1 LRAGGS
7 QTCID
12 MNLRRGAPWSIVAL
26 VVAVH
31 SVFFVLFFRPLI
43 AIDRGAGVEY
53 SMVLRMVQRTP
64 IPMLVGVPQDAG
76 TDPRLQRME
85 ESPNL
90 LPTSVAKEAPVRESF
105 LLGAQHF
112 FPRDLVDQPAHP
124 ALDWHVRAETIPADV
139 LSTIVFTA
147 WVDENGSMTQWK
159 IEEQTPPGD
168 WASSLMAKLAE
179 TPMQSAILNGQPV
192 ASVATF
198 EIGFDT
204 RLFR

>member
-1 LRAGGS
+1 
-7 QTCID
+7 
-12 MNLRRGAPWSIVAL
+12 MNLRRGTPWSIVAL

-31 SVFFVLFFRPLI
+31 LVFFVLFSRPLV
-43 AIDRGAGVEY
+43 ANDRGAGAAY
-53 SMVLRMVQRTP
+53 SMVIRMVQRTP
-64 IPMLVGVPQDAG
+64 LPMLAGAPQDAG
-76 TDPRLQRME
+76 TDPQLQRTE
-85 ESPNL
+85 ESPDL
-90 LPTSVAKEAPVRESF
+90 LPAPVAKEPPAPEGF
-105 LLGAQHF
+105 LLGGQHY

-147 WVDENGSMTQWK
+147 WVDDNGAMTNWK

-168 WASSLMAKLAE
+168 WASKLMTHLAE
-179 TPMQSAILNGQPV
+179 TPMQSATLNGQPV